1 MFFYILLLLFLYF
14 FVIRPLFRVWS
25 VVHDARRQAQQAQDD
40 FMRAAGFDPDAFR
53 GRRSRAANEPRR
65 SKTGWSEPRPVKKK
79 IDSSTGEYVKFTEV
93 EVTATSETT
102 SSAQASGASAQAG
115 SAQGASAKGSSKTTY
130 TATEEQIT
138 DIEWTDIP

>member
-25 VVHDARRQAQQAQDD
+25 VVHDARRQAQQAQDN
-40 FMRAAGFDPDAFR
+40 FMRAAGFDPDAIR

-93 EVTATSETT
+93 EVTATETSTET
-102 SSAQASGASAQAG
+102 SGTSAQAG

>member
-40 FMRAAGFDPDAFR
+40 FMRAAGFDPDAIR

-93 EVTATSETT
+93 EVTATETSTET
-102 SSAQASGASAQAG
+102 SGTSAQAG
-115 SAQGASAKGSSKTTY
+115 SAQGASAKDSSKTTY

>member
-25 VVHDARRQAQQAQDD
+25 VVHDARRHAQQTQDD
-40 FMRAAGFDPDAFR
+40 FMRAAGFDPDAIR

-93 EVTATSETT
+93 EVTATETSTET
-102 SSAQASGASAQAG
+102 SGTSAQAG
-115 SAQGASAKGSSKTTY
+115 SAQGASKTTY

>member
-40 FMRAAGFDPDAFR
+40 FMRAAGFDPDAIR
-53 GRRSRAANEPRR
+53 GRRSRTANEPRR

-93 EVTATSETT
+93 EVTATETSTET
-102 SSAQASGASAQAG
+102 SGTSAQAG

>member
-40 FMRAAGFDPDAFR
+40 FMRAAGFDPDAIR

-79 IDSSTGEYVKFTEV
+79 LDSSTGEYVKFTEV
-93 EVTATSETT
+93 EVTATETSTET
-102 SSAQASGASAQAG
+102 SGTSAQAG

>member
-1 MFFYILLLLFLYF
+1 MFFYILLLLFLYL

-40 FMRAAGFDPDAFR
+40 FMRAAGFDPDAIR

-93 EVTATSETT
+93 EVTATETSTET
-102 SSAQASGASAQAG
+102 SGTSAQAG

>member
-40 FMRAAGFDPDAFR
+40 FMRAAGFDPDAIR

-93 EVTATSETT
+93 EVTATETSTET
-102 SSAQASGASAQAG
+102 SGTSAQAG
-115 SAQGASAKGSSKTTY
+115 SAQGASKTTY

>member
-40 FMRAAGFDPDAFR
+40 FMRAAGFDPDANR

-79 IDSSTGEYVKFTEV
+79 IDYSTGEYVKFTEV
-93 EVTATSETT
+93 EVTATETSTET
-102 SSAQASGASAQAG
+102 SGTSAQAG

>member
-40 FMRAAGFDPDAFR
+40 FMRAAGFDPDAIR

-65 SKTGWSEPRPVKKK
+65 SKTGWSEPRPVKMK

-93 EVTATSETT
+93 EVTATETSTET
-102 SSAQASGASAQAG
+102 SGTSAQAG

>member
-14 FVIRPLFRVWS
+14 FVIRPLVRVWS

-40 FMRAAGFDPDAFR
+40 FMRAAGFDPDAIR

-93 EVTATSETT
+93 EVTATETSTET
-102 SSAQASGASAQAG
+102 SGTSAQAG
-115 SAQGASAKGSSKTTY
+115 SAQGASKTTY

>member
-40 FMRAAGFDPDAFR
+40 FMRAAGFDPDAIR

-65 SKTGWSEPRPVKKK
+65 SKTGWSKPRPVKKK

-93 EVTATSETT
+93 EVTATETSTET
-102 SSAQASGASAQAG
+102 SGTSAQAG

>member
-1 MFFYILLLLFLYF
+1 
-14 FVIRPLFRVWS
+14 
-25 VVHDARRQAQQAQDD
+25 
-40 FMRAAGFDPDAFR
+40 MRAAGFDPDAIR

-93 EVTATSETT
+93 EVTATETSTET
-102 SSAQASGASAQAG
+102 SGTSAQAG

>member
-40 FMRAAGFDPDAFR
+40 FMRAAGFDPDAIR

-65 SKTGWSEPRPVKKK
+65 SKTGWSGPRPGEEK

-93 EVTATSETT
+93 EVTATETSTET
-102 SSAQASGASAQAG
+102 SGTSAQAG

>member
-40 FMRAAGFDPDAFR
+40 FMRAAGFDPDAIR

-79 IDSSTGEYVKFTEV
+79 IDSSTGEYVKYTEV
-93 EVTATSETT
+93 EVTATQTSTET
-102 SSAQASGASAQAG
+102 SGTSAQAG

>member
-40 FMRAAGFDPDAFR
+40 FMRAAGFDPDAIR

-65 SKTGWSEPRPVKKK
+65 SKTGWSEPRPVKNK

-93 EVTATSETT
+93 EVTATETSTET
-102 SSAQASGASAQAG
+102 SGTSAQAG

>member
-40 FMRAAGFDPDAFR
+40 FMRAAGFDPDAIR

-93 EVTATSETT
+93 EVTATETSTET
-102 SSAQASGASAQAG
+102 SGTSAQAG

>member
-14 FVIRPLFRVWS
+14 FVIRPLFSVWS

-40 FMRAAGFDPDAFR
+40 FMRAAGFDPDAIR

-93 EVTATSETT
+93 EVTATETSTET
-102 SSAQASGASAQAG
+102 SGTSAQAG